1 MLMNICKILHVPSWN
16 AALEF
21 ISVEVKSVVE
31 TMQNKNFVHVFIAK
45 HK

>member
-16 AALEF
+16 VALEC
-21 ISVEVKSVVE
+21 ISIEVKSVVE